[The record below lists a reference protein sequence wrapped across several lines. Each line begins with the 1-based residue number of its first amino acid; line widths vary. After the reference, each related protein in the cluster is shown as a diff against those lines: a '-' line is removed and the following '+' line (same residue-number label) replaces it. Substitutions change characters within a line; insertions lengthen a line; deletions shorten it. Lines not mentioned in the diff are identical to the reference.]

1 MVTGAGREP
10 IVKRKARMPPST
22 IPPAQLQAMMAD
34 FRGDRAHS
42 AASAEPLPG
51 FVEPRRRVA
60 GAFVWLMV
68 GALLGVGV
76 GVLGP
81 RVEQMF
87 APPPAISVVE
97 PTLMAA
103 IPSPAPVQTPAAVA
117 PPPAAAPT
125 PPAPAPIA
133 PTPIERPAAAVV
145 TPPAPPAKSEARPVS
160 TPQKKAAAKPA
171 SCVRG
176 GPCGRADVQA
186 AERRLRS
193 AYDSAR
199 RAGVSSSALSGYRQ
213 RWERASNS
221 ARSKPRT
228 TVGVYRSLTNEL
240 SAKAA
245 QARARRH

>member
-10 IVKRKARMPPST
+10 IVKQKARMPPST

-34 FRGDRAHS
+34 FHGGQAYA

-60 GAFVWLMV
+60 GAFAWLMV
-68 GALLGVGV
+68 GAVLGVAV

-103 IPSPAPVQTPAAVA
+103 IPSPAPVHTPAAAAPHTTA
-117 PPPAAAPT
+117 PPPV
-125 PPAPAPIA
+125 A

-145 TPPAPPAKSEARPVS
+145 TPPAPPVKSAARPAS
-160 TPQKKAAAKPA
+160 TPQKKPAAAKTA

-186 AERRLRS
+186 AERRLRT

-199 RAGVSSSALSGYRQ
+199 RAGVSSSVISGYRQ
-213 RWERASNS
+213 RWERASGS

-228 TVGVYRSLTNEL
+228 TVGVYRSLANEL
-240 SAKAA
+240 SSKAA